1 MKMNRR
7 DFLKATAVGS
17 MAAGFATFPY
27 IAKGAG
33 KKVIVIGGGAGGTIA
48 AKYLKKMDNSLDV
61 TLIERNPDYYTCFMS
76 NEVIGGERKLE
87 SIKFNYERLKKHGI
101 NVVIGEV
108 SGGDLNAK
116 TIKVGDKSLNYDKL
130 IVSPGV
136 DMKWGAIEGYDEAAS
151 QKMPH
156 AWKAGDQ
163 TALLRKQLEAM
174 QDGGVVLIA
183 APANPFRCP
192 PGPYERASLVAQYLK
207 AHKPKSKVIILDAKD
222 DFAKKGLF
230 EQGWKELYGYG
241 TDKSLIEWR
250 SAANQGKVSRVD
262 AAKNAVYAGEMGD
275 EIVGAVVNVIPPQK
289 AGQIATVLGLTN
301 DAGWCPVNRKTFES
315 AQAKDVHVI
324 GDACI
329 ADAMPKSAYSANSQA
344 KVCAAAVVAA
354 LQGKDM
360 VTPAYTN
367 TCYSM
372 VGPDY
377 GISVAAVYNYK
388 AEDNSIAPVQ
398 GAGGV
403 SAKDASAEDRKREM
417 LYGHSWFNNIVEDMF
432 G

>member
-1 MKMNRR
+1 MNMNRR
-7 DFLKATAVGS
+7 NFLKVTAVS
-17 MAAGFATFPY
+17 SIAAGATFPY
-27 IAKGAG
+27 LAKGAG

-48 AKYLKKMDNSLDV
+48 AKYLKKMDNSLEV
-61 TLIERNPDYYTCFMS
+61 TLIEKNPDYYTCFMS
-76 NEVIGGERKLE
+76 NEVIGGERKLD

-116 TIKVGDKSLNYDKL
+116 TIKVGDKSFTYDKL
-130 IVSPGV
+130 IVSPGI
-136 DMKWGAIEGYDEAAS
+136 DIKWGAIEGYDEAAS

-174 QDGGVVLIA
+174 SDGGVVLITV
-183 APANPFRCP
+183 PANPFRCP
-192 PGPYERASLVAQYLK
+192 PGPYERASLIAQYLK
-207 AHKPKSKVIILDAKD
+207 THKPKSKVILLDAKD
-222 DFAKKGLF
+222 DFAKKALF

-250 SAANQGKVSRVD
+250 SATNQGKVSRVD
-262 AAKNAVYAGEMGD
+262 TTKNAVYAGDMED

-301 DAGWCPVNRKTFES
+301 EAGWCPVNRKTFES
-315 AQAKDVHVI
+315 TQAKDVHVI
-324 GDACI
+324 GDACL

-344 KVCAAAVVAA
+344 KVCAAAVIAA
-354 LQGKDM
+354 LQGKEM

-388 AEDNSIAPVQ
+388 ADDNTIAPVQ

-403 SAKDASAEDRKREM
+403 SPKDASAEDRRREM
-417 LYGHSWFNNIVEDMF
+417 LYAHSWFNNITDDMF